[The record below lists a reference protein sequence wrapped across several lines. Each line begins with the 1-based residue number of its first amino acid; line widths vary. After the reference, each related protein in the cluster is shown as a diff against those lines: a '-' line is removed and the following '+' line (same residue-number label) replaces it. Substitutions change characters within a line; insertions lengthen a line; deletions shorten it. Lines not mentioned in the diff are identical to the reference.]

1 MNGTFEASKTVAFD
15 IIREQLADLAN
26 SAEAREMARGLV
38 PCMEEGELRRSMRD
52 TTQARQMLELAGTPP
67 MPAMEHTAEF
77 VARSVRGELLTPEEI
92 VTHYLPLADAERAYK
107 IFEKR
112 EEECRK
118 VILVPGAETPDA
130 AAQQVKGLVN
140 AFPGGVV

>member
-1 MNGTFEASKTVAFD
+1 MNGTFEAYKTVAFD

-77 VARSVRGELLTPEEI
+77 VARSVRGELLTPEEMEEI
-92 VTHYLPLADAERAYK
+92 GPKNLRPPAISPMVRERREASARAELEGR
-107 IFEKR
+107 
-112 EEECRK
+112 
-118 VILVPGAETPDA
+118 
-130 AAQQVKGLVN
+130 
-140 AFPGGVV
+140 